1 MSAPDKKTAIPQLQ
15 GWRRAASGIL
25 LSLLSKLLSIPV
37 FIWVYR
43 MLPYAHWPY
52 YLDRILLFLLVFAGT
67 YLLLRIFRKAVLP
80 LFIITLATL
89 LIGSLS
95 GGYGFKGLW
104 RDYSAM
110 VYAAIYDPAP
120 VQLSL
125 DQLKPFPNERPI
137 RRAIQYRSP
146 EVRRFAL
153 YAINKHFRQ
162 EQQRSPYR
170 QIIQCFAIFK
180 EINTRWNY
188 VNDPRSRDYYA
199 PAPES
204 LRFLSGDCDDHS
216 TAMAACL
223 LAVGAKPRLV
233 LTTKHI
239 YPELYIGDRHDLEHI
254 NLLIRNELFPE
265 ESRQK
270 RINYHI
276 DGDGKVWINLD
287 YTARYPGGEFLHE
300 AVLGLLVL

>member
-1 MSAPDKKTAIPQLQ
+1 MSATDNKTKVPKPHK
-15 GWRRAASGIL
+15 WSKTASGIL
-25 LSLLSKLLSIPV
+25 IIVLSTLLSLPV
-37 FIWVYR
+37 FIWLYR
-43 MLPYAHWPY
+43 ILPYGHWPY
-52 YLDRILLFLLVFAGT
+52 FLDKILLFLLVLAST
-67 YLLLRIFRKAVLP
+67 YLLLRLMQKAALP
-80 LFIITLATL
+80 LSVLILATL

-104 RDYSAM
+104 RDYAAM
-110 VYAAIYDPAP
+110 LYAAIYDPVP
-120 VQLSL
+120 VKLSL
-125 DQLKPFPNERPI
+125 DGLKPFPNERPL
-137 RRAIQYRSP
+137 RKAIQYRSP

-153 YAINKHFRQ
+153 YAINNHFLQ
-162 EQQRSPYR
+162 EQQRSAYR

-216 TAMAACL
+216 TAIAACI
-223 LAVGAKPRLV
+223 LAIGAKPRLV

-239 YPELYIGDRHDLEHI
+239 YPELFIGNQHDLEHI

-276 DGDGKVWINLD
+276 DSDGKVWINLD